1 MRSDSILNVIK
12 AFVDLLHSSLE
23 VLHLDLENFANIR
36 SVLERKLQMLAAAV
50 SLNDLRIPPANGL
63 EALAKDRTGQHSIR
77 VNDQF
82 RLCFCWTREGPAD
95 VECVDY
101 H

>member
-1 MRSDSILNVIK
+1 MAIASFRCSETQAVFEG
-12 AFVDLLHSSLE
+12 ARAPR
-23 VLHLDLENFANIR
+23 FANILR
-36 SVLERKLQMLAAAV
+36 VLERKLAMLNAAV
-50 SLNDLRIPPANGL
+50 SLTDLRIPPANHL
-63 EALAKDRTGQHSIR
+63 EALSRDRVGQHSIR

-82 RLCFCWTREGPAD
+82 RLCFRWTPEGAAD